1 MNKHVA
7 KLRLP
12 ILVLIAG
19 SCVLALGAAVKLPS
33 STDVRTMLPDD
44 APEFGEYEAFAETFG
59 SDRVMALVLVRPGG
73 FFEAQRLQQLS
84 ELCDEIEA
92 IPWVRRVESITHTT
106 SVASRGGVIEAR
118 ALFSDPPFTDEEV
131 ALGREEV
138 LANPV
143 FLRHLVSPSGGAVAV
158 MAFLEE
164 RTVAAEV
171 VRRLPDEVEADPVAF
186 GEAGAAVANT
196 FNEAGLAL
204 ALGEVDGD
212 PDQARLD
219 AVLAMA
225 SSAVDGGE
233 SLAALVDRLSD
244 EANVAID
251 GYDREVVRVFE
262 ALAEDRAAVIAPTV
276 ALIGAPLLREG
287 VAERMALDIQ
297 QALLGSVV
305 LVFLLCWVVLRD
317 PMRVPLP
324 VGACMVAVLWTLG
337 FCAVLGM
344 EVDQVFVAS
353 LLPTAALSLACAAL
367 LCSEDPIPRR
377 AVAGVL
383 GSGLFL
389 SAASCLLW
397 FSDVQ
402 AVRDFGTVQAI
413 GSLCAAFAA
422 AITVQTTVS
431 LAPNRLPT
439 APLRPQR
446 RLAGVIAVAIGLTSG
461 LGLNRMSMGT
471 DISGS
476 LMDRDPMAHAYEVV
490 EQQLSG
496 MDAFR
501 LHLEVDEVDRLKDP
515 EVIAAVRTL
524 QDRLQL
530 RDEVDATLSYVD
542 VIEAIHDALDPGRE
556 ERLPVRRAL
565 VGQLL
570 LLFGSPDALEPF
582 VSPDWDQAALT
593 VRTRTGGGR
602 ELRKLLKSVDETA
615 AEVLPEDVRCTARG
629 ELLLVS
635 QGADETSRRLLVNAS
650 RALMLALALA
660 MVVLRRIAPFL
671 RLVVPLTLVSVAAM
685 GAANISVSSLG
696 PVTLCIPWIGLAAGI
711 PVILVRAREG
721 KPKARDWL
729 AVAVV
734 GACFAPLMASTLRFD
749 AAVGVGVAL
758 GAAVAALFL
767 WGDGGVED
775 S

>member
-1 MNKHVA
+1 M
-7 KLRLP
+7 LRLP
-12 ILVLIAG
+12 ILALIAG

-33 STDVRTMLPDD
+33 STDVRTLLPDD

-59 SDRVMALVLVRPGG
+59 SDRVMALVMVRPGG
-73 FFEAQRLQQLS
+73 FFDAERLQQLS

-118 ALFSDPPFTDEEV
+118 ALFSDPPFTAEEI

-143 FLRHLVSPSGGAVAV
+143 FRRHLVSPSGGAVAV

-164 RTVAAEV
+164 RTVPAEV
-171 VRRLPDEVEADPVAF
+171 VRRLPQEVVADPVAF
-186 GEAGAAVANT
+186 GEAGKAVTNT
-196 FNEAGLAL
+196 FNEVGLAL
-204 ALGEVDGD
+204 ALGEIEGD
-212 PDQARLD
+212 PDQVRLD
-219 AVLAMA
+219 GVLEMA
-225 SSAVDGGE
+225 ASGVDGGE
-233 SLAALVDRLSD
+233 SLAALVDRLSV
-244 EANVAID
+244 EAAEAIE
-251 GYDREVVRVFE
+251 GYDREVVKTFE
-262 ALAEDRAAVIAPTV
+262 TLAEDRAAVVAPTV

-305 LVFLLCWVVLRD
+305 LVFLLCWLVLRD
-317 PMRVPLP
+317 PLRVPLP

-337 FCAVLGM
+337 FCALLGM

-353 LLPTAALSLACAAL
+353 LLPTAALALSCAAL
-367 LCSEDPIPRR
+367 LCTEDPIPRR
-377 AVAGVL
+377 AVLGVL

-397 FSDVQ
+397 FSDVP
-402 AVRDFGTVQAI
+402 AVRNFGTVQAV
-413 GSLCAAFAA
+413 GALCAAFAA
-422 AITVQTTVS
+422 AITVQITVS
-431 LAPNRLPT
+431 LSPGRLPT

-446 RLAGVIAVAIGLTSG
+446 RVAGVIAVVVGLTSG

-476 LMDRDPMAHAYEVV
+476 LMDRDPMAQAYQTV

-501 LHLEVDEVDRLKDP
+501 LHIEADEVDRLKDP
-515 EVIAAVRTL
+515 EVLAAVRAL

-542 VIEAIHDALDPGRE
+542 IVEAIHDALDPDRE
-556 ERLPVRRAL
+556 QRLPQRRAL

-582 VSPDWDQAALT
+582 VSPDFDQAAVT
-593 VRTRTGGGR
+593 VRTHTGGGQ
-602 ELRKLLKSVDETA
+602 ELRKLLKFVDETA
-615 AEVLPEDVRCTARG
+615 TDVLPEDLRCTARG

-635 QGADETSRRLLVNAS
+635 QGADETSRGLLRGAS
-650 RALMLALALA
+650 RSLLIALALS
-660 MVVLRRIAPFL
+660 MIVLHRIAPFL
-671 RLVVPLTLVSVAAM
+671 RLVVPLTLVAVAAM

-696 PVTLCIPWIGLAAGI
+696 PVTLCIPWIGLAAAV

-721 KPKARDWL
+721 KPRARDWL

-758 GAAVAALFL
+758 GAGVAALFL

-775 S
+775 A